1 MGGLRRLC
9 KLVAEAMWLVVE
21 AMCWVDNY
29 SINNTTSCPILQ
41 AEAIQIFSYA
51 EISRWTKCGKKRQ
64 CNLIRAK
71 EGVYA
76 PPSIALQ
83 SFLKTFGEKGY
94 IYC

>member
-51 EISRWTKCGKKRQ
+51 EISRWTKCGKKGNVTSSGQRKL
-64 CNLIRAK
+64 CTHRLL
-71 EGVYA
+71 
-76 PPSIALQ
+76 PPCGH
-83 SFLKTFGEKGY
+83 F
-94 IYC
+94 